1 VLGGVIYTG
10 NVPKGAVVVCAR
22 RFIRTSR
29 KNARTADF
37 GDSSYDPES
46 GRTHNFGIVQVWD
59 TPSDANGLP
68 ILPALPDVGMP
79 PQFPVTTISGWDMRS
94 IYWQYDDM

>member
-1 VLGGVIYTG
+1 
-10 NVPKGAVVVCAR
+10 
-22 RFIRTSR
+22 
-29 KNARTADF
+29 
-37 GDSSYDPES
+37 
-46 GRTHNFGIVQVWD
+46 VQVWD